1 MKRVMKRVV
10 ISGQEQ
16 EERVVWNNNVV
27 VARVRQTSVE
37 VRNEGNIVA
46 VGFMFFWVK
55 KVKKNG

>member
-37 VRNEGNIVA
+37 VRKEGNIVA

-55 KVKKNG
+55 KMKKNG